1 MNIKQFL
8 IFKACDVLPP
18 ELKYHILK
26 FVQDEAAVCVQRL
39 FTFKIAKNM
48 DIFTKIVRLSNENN
62 HYQWHYQWH
71 YVNHYIKYAMNN
83 ITYTYI
89 QEPRTWI
96 DYLEDLI
103 HIYGYHRYFH
113 VNNIQYI
120 INSIKNSNNIY
131 RNTGIEYWNNF

>member
-8 IFKACDVLPP
+8 IFKICDVLPP

-26 FVQDEAAVCVQRL
+26 FVQDEAALCIQRL
-39 FTFKIAKNM
+39 FTFKIAKNV
-48 DIFTKIVRLSNENN
+48 DIFTKIMRLSNENN
-62 HYQWHYQWH
+62 HYHWH

-89 QEPRTWI
+89 QEPGTWI

-113 VNNIQYI
+113 INNIHYI
-120 INSIKNSNNIY
+120 MNSIKNSNNIY

>member
-8 IFKACDVLPP
+8 IFKICDVLPP

-26 FVQDEAAVCVQRL
+26 FVQDEAAACIQRL
-39 FTFKIAKNM
+39 FTFKIAKNI
-48 DIFTKIVRLSNENN
+48 DIFTKIMRLSNENN
-62 HYQWHYQWH
+62 HYQWH

-89 QEPRTWI
+89 QEPGTWI

-113 VNNIQYI
+113 INNIYYI
-120 INSIKNSNNIY
+120 MNSIKKSNNIY
-131 RNTGIEYWNNF
+131 YNTSIEYWNNF